1 MNQARHVGTSVRIMR
16 LTPEW
21 RGWQASFKTL
31 DVPPRSRLYGLEP
44 CGMETVWSEC
54 LTSYINRLGWRHG
67 VSPRALAAQEI
78 GPLLTD
84 AEWWRYPSPQLM
96 GVFCAANAMSLN
108 GSGNLATTWSTLLER
123 LTERTDLHMLTAPW
137 WIGDLPIA
145 RNLRSSPA
153 WCPVC
158 YAEWKKQ
165 GLPIYQPLLWML
177 QVVTIC
183 AKHQRRLVERCPSCQ
198 GKQAVIASH
207 KAHPGACTKCA
218 LWLGSEVP
226 TTLGQTL
233 DDELITWQ
241 EWVESRLKEL
251 RTGSL
256 SSGVLS
262 WKAFFTSLA
271 RGMEQQKGYSQLAR
285 LTGIDRRS
293 LYQWVWGTITPSLEL
308 ILKFCYVCDTT
319 PLQIMANQWASLEQ
333 AMRDDPALR
342 PSPHD
347 RSPW

>member
-1 MNQARHVGTSVRIMR
+1 MN
-16 LTPEW
+16 
-21 RGWQASFKTL
+21 KTGYAPIEVKITRSTTEHL
-31 DVPPRSRLYGLEP
+31 EQHGDLQSRDVPPRSRLYGLVP
-44 CGMETVWSEC
+44 CGMETVWSES

-78 GPLLTD
+78 GPLLLD

-123 LTERTDLHMLTAPW
+123 LTERTDLHILTAPW

-183 AKHQRRLVERCPSCQ
+183 SKHQRQLV
-198 GKQAVIASH
+198 
-207 KAHPGACTKCA
+207 
-218 LWLGSEVP
+218 
-226 TTLGQTL
+226 
-233 DDELITWQ
+233 
-241 EWVESRLKEL
+241 
-251 RTGSL
+251 
-256 SSGVLS
+256 
-262 WKAFFTSLA
+262 
-271 RGMEQQKGYSQLAR
+271 
-285 LTGIDRRS
+285 
-293 LYQWVWGTITPSLEL
+293 
-308 ILKFCYVCDTT
+308 
-319 PLQIMANQWASLEQ
+319 
-333 AMRDDPALR
+333 
-342 PSPHD
+342 
-347 RSPW
+347 